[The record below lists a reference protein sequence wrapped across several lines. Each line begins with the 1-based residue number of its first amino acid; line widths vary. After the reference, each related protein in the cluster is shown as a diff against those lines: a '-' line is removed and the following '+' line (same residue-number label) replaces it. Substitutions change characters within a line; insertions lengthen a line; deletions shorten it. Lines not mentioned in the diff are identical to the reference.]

1 MNPSSLPPRFVS
13 AHEFRL
19 SLFLRNWSGHL
30 APFPLL
36 YLHGDGSSS
45 ASFLKVAVNSSTRT
59 RTLLVLAV
67 ALFLLNPSVADS
79 SKLVFTWKNPNYS
92 GGSFKNILVI
102 AMNGRA
108 SSRADFEDRVVKE
121 FARPGVTVVPSY
133 SLMPRPN
140 ATPLDPNDI
149 RGYVHD
155 LKFDAIVVSRITKAQ
170 TKTTEV
176 SADPFPF
183 FPYYA
188 TFYGYYN
195 YLAPLVYDP
204 TYLQT
209 DFDLQ
214 VETNLYATSTPDG
227 LLVWTGTTDTFDPR
241 SSTDAINGIVKILTK
256 QFEKD
261 KLI

>member
-1 MNPSSLPPRFVS
+1 MNLIK
-13 AHEFRL
+13 RL
-19 SLFLRNWSGHL
+19 R
-30 APFPLL
+30 APL
-36 YLHGDGSSS
+36 
-45 ASFLKVAVNSSTRT
+45 
-59 RTLLVLAV
+59 LLVLV
-67 ALFLLNPSVADS
+67 SLFLNPSVADS
-79 SKLVFTWKNPNYS
+79 SKLAFTWKNPNYA

-108 SSRADFEDRVVKE
+108 SARADFEDRVVKE
-121 FARPGVTVVPSY
+121 FARPGVAIVPSY

-140 ATPLDPNDI
+140 ATPLDPDDI

-170 TKTTEV
+170 KKTTEV

-183 FPYYA
+183 DPYYA
-188 TFYGYYN
+188 TFYGYYG

-214 VETNLYATSTPDG
+214 VETNLYATNAPDG

-241 SSTDAINGIVKILTK
+241 SSTDAINSIVKILTK

>member
-1 MNPSSLPPRFVS
+1 M
-13 AHEFRL
+13 
-19 SLFLRNWSGHL
+19 
-30 APFPLL
+30 
-36 YLHGDGSSS
+36 
-45 ASFLKVAVNSSTRT
+45 RT
-59 RTLLVLAV
+59 RTLFVLAM
-67 ALFLLNPSVADS
+67 ALFLFYAPVADS
-79 SKLVFTWKNPNYS
+79 SKLAFTWKNPNYS

-108 SSRADFEDRVVKE
+108 SSRADFEDRVVRE
-121 FARPGVTVVPSY
+121 CSRNGVSVTPSY

-140 ATPLDPNDI
+140 ATPLDPADI

-155 LKFDAIVVSRITKAQ
+155 LKFDAILVSRITKAQ

-195 YLAPLVYDP
+195 YLAPLVYNP

-214 VETNLYATSTPDG
+214 VETNLYATSAPDG

-241 SSTDAINGIVKILTK
+241 SSSDAINSIVKILTK

-261 KLI
+261 KLL

>member
-1 MNPSSLPPRFVS
+1 MNLTKRVRTPLLLVLS
-13 AHEFRL
+13 
-19 SLFLRNWSGHL
+19 SLFL
-30 APFPLL
+30 
-36 YLHGDGSSS
+36 
-45 ASFLKVAVNSSTRT
+45 
-59 RTLLVLAV
+59 
-67 ALFLLNPSVADS
+67 NPPVADS
-79 SKLVFTWKNPNYS
+79 SKLAFTWKNPNYA

-108 SSRADFEDRVVKE
+108 SARADFEDRVVKE
-121 FARPGVTVVPSY
+121 FARPGVTIVPSY

-140 ATPLDPNDI
+140 ATPLDPDDI

-170 TKTTEV
+170 KKTTEV

-183 FPYYA
+183 YPYYA
-188 TFYGYYN
+188 TFYGYYG

-214 VETNLYATSTPDG
+214 VETNLYATNAPDG

-241 SSTDAINGIVKILTK
+241 SSTDAINSIAKILTK